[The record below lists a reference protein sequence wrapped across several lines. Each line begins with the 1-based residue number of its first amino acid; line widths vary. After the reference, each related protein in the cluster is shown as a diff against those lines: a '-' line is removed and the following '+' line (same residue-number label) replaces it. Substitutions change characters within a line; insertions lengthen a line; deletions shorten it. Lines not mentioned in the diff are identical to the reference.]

1 MLQTAVVVGSCSCE
15 SCAGQGMLLPLG
27 KPRSL
32 PESEFKRDLN
42 ATFSPAR
49 FLQCVPPLSRSD
61 TLGTRAAFD
70 NTAVNL
76 PAAGLVALN

>member
-32 PESEFKRDLN
+32 SRAQFKRDLN
-42 ATFSPAR
+42 ATFSPDR
-49 FLQCVPPLSRSD
+49 FLQCVPFLVPIPWVHELSSTTQQSICLRRVWW
-61 TLGTRAAFD
+61 L
-70 NTAVNL
+70 
-76 PAAGLVALN
+76 

>member
-32 PESEFKRDLN
+32 TKTEFKRDLN
-42 ATFSPAR
+42 ATFSPDR
-49 FLQCVPPLSRSD
+49 FLQCVPFIVPIHELSSTTQQSICLRRVWW
-61 TLGTRAAFD
+61 L
-70 NTAVNL
+70 
-76 PAAGLVALN
+76 